1 MESAPPGTPI
11 ILDIGSAYVKVGFAG
26 DPKPREVFPCITGTE
41 KYQTVMVDSGQKNV
55 YVGHE
60 AMKMRG
66 VLKVKYP
73 IQRGE
78 ITDWNDYYQILNYI
92 FYTLLRIENLSNYPI
107 LYIENLFVPQETKEY
122 IARVLFETHGVQSLL
137 MVPAP
142 LLTLISVGITT
153 GLVVESGD
161 GTTWSVP
168 IINGK
173 ILHQGVQKLNLAGTD
188 INNSLKTLLM
198 REGINISSS
207 AVNEII
213 KDIKEKNCYL
223 ILDPDKPPKST
234 ESYRFPM
241 PDGSN
246 IEIPNHVFF
255 EAPEVLFQPSMIGS
269 NTLNIPQAVI
279 ASLHSIENVYW
290 GDLLSHIVLS
300 GGNLTYSGFEERFQA
315 ELNQLV
321 PQLGPI
327 PKPKPKHQKIELKQ
341 EAKLIDMEGINKNE
355 DTCPQCGNLVDLS
368 DGKTTCPFC
377 GANMS
382 LPKISISLN
391 NVKVKEKSKLNA
403 NKCPHCGKEIF
414 DKTSLF
420 CPYCGKVIESTEIAS
435 LDEKSLGSTE
445 IPVSKKEKIEKA
457 PPNELSEY
465 FEPSN
470 LVYFYIPDNLQYTA
484 FNGAAILGSLPSFK
498 KLFITHE
505 QFSLNKELLYRD
517 ISEIF

>member
-1 MESAPPGTPI
+1 MESALPGTPI
-11 ILDIGSAYVKVGFAG
+11 IIDIGSAYVKVGFAG
-26 DPKPREVFPCITGTE
+26 EPKPREVFPCITGTE

-55 YVGHE
+55 YIGHD

-107 LYIENLFVPQETKEY
+107 LYIENVFVPQETKEY
-122 IARVLFETHGVQSLL
+122 IARVLFETHGIQSLL

-142 LLTLISVGITT
+142 LLSLISVGITT
-153 GLVVESGD
+153 GLVIESGD
-161 GTTWSVP
+161 GITWIVP

-173 ILHQGVQKLNLAGTD
+173 ILHQGVQRLNLAGTD

-213 KDIKEKNCYL
+213 KDIKEKNCYF
-223 ILDPDKPPKST
+223 ILDPNKSPKST
-234 ESYRFPM
+234 ENYRFPM

-269 NTLNIPQAVI
+269 NTLNLPQAVI
-279 ASLHSIENVYW
+279 ASLQSIENIYW

-300 GGNLTYSGFEERFQA
+300 GGNLTYNGFEERFQS
-315 ELNQLV
+315 ELNQIV
-321 PQLGPI
+321 SQLGLI
-327 PKPKPKHQKIELKQ
+327 PKPKPQIIEINQ
-341 EAKLIDMEGINKNE
+341 EAKLINMEGIKKKE
-355 DTCPQCGNLVDLS
+355 DTCSQCGNLVDLS
-368 DGKTTCPFC
+368 DGKTACPFC

-382 LPKISISLN
+382 LPEISVNLN
-391 NVKVKEKSKLNA
+391 NIKVKEKPKLND
-403 NKCPHCGKEIF
+403 NKCPHCKKEIF

-420 CPYCGKVIESTEIAS
+420 CPYCGKVMESTEIVS
-435 LDEKSLGSTE
+435 FTGKTLESTD
-445 IPVSKKEKIEKA
+445 IPVSKKEKIEKTL
-457 PPNELSEY
+457 PNELSEY
-465 FEPSN
+465 YEPSN
-470 LVYFYIPDNLQYTA
+470 LVFFFIPDNLQYAA
-484 FNGAAILGSLPSFK
+484 FNGAAILGSLPSFQ

-505 QFSLNKELLYRD
+505 QFQTNRNLLYRD